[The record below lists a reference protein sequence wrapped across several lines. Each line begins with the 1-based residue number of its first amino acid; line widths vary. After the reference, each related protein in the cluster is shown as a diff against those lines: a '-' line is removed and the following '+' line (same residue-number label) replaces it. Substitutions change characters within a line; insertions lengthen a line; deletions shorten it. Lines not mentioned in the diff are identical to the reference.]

1 MGATLVR
8 LAAMQIAI
16 QLVVLVHLVGFA
28 ALFGGLIAQT
38 RVADPEV
45 TGVMVVGAVTEL
57 VTGLALLVL
66 ALVADQPL
74 NWGQIA
80 VKLVITV
87 FVALLVV
94 RNRRF
99 LSIPRGLW
107 TLLTGLTFVNAA
119 LAVLWA

>member
-1 MGATLVR
+1 MGAALVR
-8 LAAMQIAI
+8 LAGMQIAI

-28 ALFGGLIAQT
+28 ALFGGLIAQV
-38 RVADPEV
+38 RAIDPEV

-57 VTGLALLVL
+57 VTGAALLIL
-66 ALVADQPL
+66 SLVADQPL

-80 VKLVITV
+80 VKLVITL
-87 FVALLVV
+87 FVALLVL